1 MRYELKARA
10 TELGSRPDMVGSMGN
25 SSGGHQAMLLG
36 MRPFDARYGALPLVR
51 ETEAPTP
58 NPEVKEMIARAARA
72 EAATATPVGAKS

>member
-36 MRPFDARYGALPLVR
+36 MRPFDARYGALPLLR
-51 ETEAPTP
+51 WRPRQPGSTYRKYASP
-58 NPEVKEMIARAARA
+58 AAIGRRL
-72 EAATATPVGAKS
+72 AAGPFSSL